1 MKRKETKK
9 SRKKARRV
17 EKAIKLTWSSLKS
30 HLPWARTKQKGM
42 PKKESPRF
50 HKKCVQEYADTI
62 RHLSKLY

>member
-1 MKRKETKK
+1 MKRKDKK
-9 SRKKARRV
+9 LQKKARRV

-50 HKKCVQEYADTI
+50 HKKCVVEYANTI